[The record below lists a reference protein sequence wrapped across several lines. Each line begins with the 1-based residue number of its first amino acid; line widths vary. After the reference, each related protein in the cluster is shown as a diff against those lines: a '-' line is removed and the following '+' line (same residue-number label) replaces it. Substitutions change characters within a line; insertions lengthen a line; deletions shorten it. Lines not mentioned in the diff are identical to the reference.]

1 MKPDLGITEKNLKSL
16 NEMLNKVLA
25 DGNVL
30 YIKLRK
36 FHWNLSGDNFMELHQ
51 LFENQYD
58 AVAEAIDEVA
68 ERISTLGGVAIGTTS
83 EFAKHSQLKETPG
96 KVPDNQSMLRE
107 LVGDHEAIVKSL
119 RQFVDDSDEKY
130 GDKGTSDFLTGLMT
144 DHEKMAWKLRKYFK
158 DTSAT
163 DSRSASKTTK
173 K

>member
-119 RQFVDDSDEKY
+119 RKFVDDADKKY
-130 GDKGTSDFLTGLMT
+130 GDTGTSDFLTGLMT

-158 DTSAT
+158 DSPTSA
-163 DSRSASKTTK
+163 K